1 MQESDGK
8 GALTRKGSLREDK
21 ESDVEVRRKSVSK
34 LAAEGKSDF
43 HLCSSDWV
51 CCVGFVL
58 NVFMAR
64 DPSEQTYAQGFLS
77 PE

>member
-1 MQESDGK
+1 MQESVGK

-64 DPSEQTYAQGFLS
+64 DPSEQTYAQGLLS